1 MKNRKKERGENV
13 EKERQERRA
22 IFNPNESFFLENQ
35 GEFLFAKGSLP
46 AKARQFFEGEEGTGE
61 IRKR

>member
-1 MKNRKKERGENV
+1 MQG
-13 EKERQERRA
+13 RRA
-22 IFNPNESFFLENQ
+22 IFTPNESFFLENQ